1 MIHPNGSLLWPHH
14 SCDLKPHTST
24 IGDFLETIQWERWK
38 QNRNKVGEHWDTY
51 GIQTHQWKIWDMLEI
66 NVHTTESKEVSYLV
80 STGLS
85 KPMENSGGEIYKCWN
100 NQMLVSRYKDAPM
113 TSSLATL
120 SWLLLSNCMVK
131 ISSQSWWRFPSHVGS
146 EACWGRVKSM
156 ARERKKAGG
165 SPFPSLSKLG
175 IGDLGI
181 NLGEFPILTSTQIK
195 IAELGFSFQYPSA
208 SPQEHTSSDESM

>member
-1 MIHPNGSLLWPHH
+1 
-14 SCDLKPHTST
+14 
-24 IGDFLETIQWERWK
+24 
-38 QNRNKVGEHWDTY
+38 
-51 GIQTHQWKIWDMLEI
+51 MLEI

-85 KPMENSGGEIYKCWN
+85 KPMENSGGGIYKCWN

-146 EACWGRVKSM
+146 EACWRRVKSM

-208 SPQEHTSSDESM
+208 LPQEHTSSDESM